1 MSAAPMIPSPEAYFG
16 KFLPA
21 RDPLLQ
27 HMEQEAQ
34 RENIPIVGPVVGEL
48 LYLLTT
54 LGQAR
59 RVLELGTATGYSTLF
74 LARAC
79 RAFGGRVLTVESDPQ
94 MAARARAN
102 FQTADLADTIE
113 LHQGDAL
120 DVVRGLGEPFD
131 LVFMDID
138 KSFYQPALP
147 DCRRL
152 LRAGGLLVAD
162 NTAFRD
168 ADGFN
173 RAIAA
178 DRGWRGLHL
187 YAFLPGHS
195 PEKDAVTLALRI

>member
-34 RENIPIVGPVVGEL
+34 RENIPIIGPVMGEL

-113 LHQGDAL
+113 LRQGDAL
-120 DVVRGLGEPFD
+120 DVVRRLG
-131 LVFMDID
+131 
-138 KSFYQPALP
+138 
-147 DCRRL
+147 RL
-152 LRAGGLLVAD
+152 AD
-162 NTAFRD
+162 HEVE
-168 ADGFN
+168 
-173 RAIAA
+173 
-178 DRGWRGLHL
+178 LHPRN
-187 YAFLPGHS
+187 A
-195 PEKDAVTLALRI
+195 

>member
-1 MSAAPMIPSPEAYFG
+1 MPPAPMIPFPEAYFG

-27 HMEQEAQ
+27 HLEQEAQ
-34 RENIPIVGPVVGEL
+34 REKIPIVGPVVGEL
-48 LYLLTT
+48 LYLLAT
-54 LGQAR
+54 LGQTR

-79 RAFGGRVLTVESDPQ
+79 RAFGGRVLTVESAPH

-102 FQTADLADTIE
+102 FQTADLADSIE
-113 LHQGDAL
+113 LRQGDAL
-120 DVVRGLGEPFD
+120 SVLPRLNGPFD

-138 KSFYQPALP
+138 KSFYQPALA

-152 LRAGGLLVAD
+152 LRPGGLLVAD
-162 NTAFRD
+162 NTAFSD

-173 RAIAA
+173 RAVTA
-178 DRGWRGLHL
+178 DSGWRALHL

-195 PEKDAVTLALRI
+195 PEKDALTLALRV